1 MVMAAITYIS
11 QILNGMMMVA
21 MIFQT
26 LSRGMAAARRLGE
39 VLDTDPSIVRDE
51 PLPHCTEGQK
61 GTVSFRGVR
70 FAYAA
75 SSKNVLHDIDLDIAA
90 GETLAVIGA
99 TGCGKST
106 LANLIPRFY
115 DVTGGQILVNG
126 TDVRAWELSELRER
140 VTLCLQKS
148 ELFSTTI
155 RDNIAIG
162 RPGATQEE
170 IEAAARAAQADSF
183 IRQQPQ
189 GYDTP
194 VAERGMSLSGG
205 QRQRI
210 AIARAL
216 LKRSE
221 ILVFDDATSA
231 LDLKT
236 EAKLYEV
243 LNRDYTDVTKI
254 IIAQR
259 IASVQNADRIVVID
273 GGTVAACGSHRELM
287 ASSPIYRDIYDSQL
301 REEATA

>member
-170 IEAAARAAQADSF
+170 IDKGEV
-183 IRQQPQ
+183 IRSVTVSAEPD
-189 GYDTP
+189 GITDT
-194 VAERGMSLSGG
+194 VYLHY
-205 QRQRI
+205 
-210 AIARAL
+210 L
-216 LKRSE
+216 LNSEKVESE
-221 ILVFDDATSA
+221 ILHLEGKMMSYPLLGLEDLFEADITATNA
-231 LDLKT
+231 GNVNLD
-236 EAKLYEV
+236 
-243 LNRDYTDVTKI
+243 
-254 IIAQR
+254 
-259 IASVQNADRIVVID
+259 
-273 GGTVAACGSHRELM
+273 
-287 ASSPIYRDIYDSQL
+287 
-301 REEATA
+301 